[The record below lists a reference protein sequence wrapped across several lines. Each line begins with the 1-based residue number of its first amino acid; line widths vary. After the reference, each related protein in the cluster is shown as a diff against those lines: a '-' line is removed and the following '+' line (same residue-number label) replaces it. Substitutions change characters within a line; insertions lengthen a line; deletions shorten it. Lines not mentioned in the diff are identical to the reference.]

1 MAEARPIFP
10 FPWQSKQYEQEDR
23 QRELDQRV
31 RELQARSLQMQLE
44 REDTSARGSAI
55 DAELMALQD
64 PGASTGRKAAAYAR
78 LGELGGTR
86 QVEGLG
92 AIPTVVPEEQVNDI
106 LNRRTQM
113 GAQRLASI
121 NQQIDQAKQAGDM
134 YSASALEAVRDMQ
147 FKNVKDN
154 FKKLPIKQAE
164 ELVEYKNLVDIGNKA
179 IEVTSPNLYGPVAGR
194 VQAGLAAFGQS
205 PDFTQMN
212 QAYSGVRNQILKAR
226 AGAAVTPSEAERF
239 LQEIGDPYAGDYA
252 QRLETFTSQR
262 RKEYLDKL
270 QAYQEAGFE
279 IPRSLQMGAISDE
292 GARQQQQPQAGGQ
305 SSGVVGRYSI
315 DPSGQ
320 VIRAK

>member
-1 MAEARPIFP
+1 MAQGRPLIP
-10 FPWQSKQYEQEDR
+10 LPWQQKMYEQEDR

-31 RELQARSLQMQLE
+31 RELQARSLEAQLAK
-44 REDTSARGSAI
+44 EDPEARARAI
-55 DAELMALQD
+55 DIELQALEA
-64 PGASTGRKAAAYAR
+64 PEATTGRRAAAYAR

-92 AIPTVVPEEQVNDI
+92 QIPTVIPEDQVNDI

-113 GAQRLASI
+113 GAQRLAAI

-164 ELVEYKNLVDIGNKA
+164 ELVEYKNLVDLGTRA
-179 IEVTSPNLYGPVAGR
+179 IETTQPNLYGPVAGR

-205 PDFTQMN
+205 PDFTTMN

-239 LQEIGDPYAGDYA
+239 LQEIGDPYAGDFA
-252 QRLETFTSQR
+252 QRLETFTAQR
-262 RKEYLDKL
+262 RREYLDKL

-279 IPRSLQMGAISDE
+279 IPRSLQMGGVGEAPAA
-292 GARQQQQPQAGGQ
+292 GQAQPA
-305 SSGVVGRYSI
+305 STGVIGKYTI
-315 DPSGQ
+315 DPATGQ

>member
-1 MAEARPIFP
+1 MAQGRPLIP
-10 FPWQSKQYEQEDR
+10 LPWQQKMYEQEDR

-31 RELQARSLQMQLE
+31 RELQARSLEAQLAK
-44 REDTSARGSAI
+44 EDPEARARAI
-55 DAELMALQD
+55 DIELQALEA
-64 PGASTGRKAAAYAR
+64 PEATTGRRAAAYAR

-92 AIPTVVPEEQVNDI
+92 QIPTVIPEDQVNDI

-113 GAQRLASI
+113 GAQRLAAI

-164 ELVEYKNLVDIGNKA
+164 ELVEYKNLVDLGTRA
-179 IEVTSPNLYGPVAGR
+179 IETTQPNLYGPVAGR

-205 PDFTQMN
+205 PDFTTMN

-239 LQEIGDPYAGDYA
+239 LQEIGDPYAGDFA
-252 QRLETFTSQR
+252 QRLETFTAQR
-262 RKEYLDKL
+262 RSEYLDKI
-270 QAYQEAGFE
+270 Q
-279 IPRSLQMGAISDE
+279 D
-292 GARQQQQPQAGGQ
+292 
-305 SSGVVGRYSI
+305 
-315 DPSGQ
+315 
-320 VIRAK
+320 

>member
-1 MAEARPIFP
+1 MKFKFDIEGPETR
-10 FPWQSKQYEQEDR
+10 K
-23 QRELDQRV
+23 QRELDQRL
-31 RELQARSLQMQLE
+31 RELQVKNLQMQIE
-44 REDTSARGSAI
+44 REEPTSRAAAI
-55 DAELMALQD
+55 DVELAALQD
-64 PGASTGRKAAAYAR
+64 PGATTGRKAAAYAR

-86 QVEGLG
+86 QVEGIG
-92 AIPTVVPEEQVNDI
+92 AIPTVVPEEQVNEI
-106 LNRRTQM
+106 LSRRTQM

-121 NQQIDQAKQAGDM
+121 NQQIDQAKQSGDM

-164 ELVEYKNLVDIGNKA
+164 ELVEYKNLVDLGTKA
-179 IEVTSPNLYGPVAGR
+179 IETTSPNLYGPISGR

-212 QAYSGVRNQILKAR
+212 QAYAGVRNQILKAR

-239 LQEIGDPYAGDYA
+239 LQEIGDPYAGDFA
-252 QRLETFTSQR
+252 QRLETFTAQR
-262 RKEYLDKL
+262 RREYLDKL

-292 GARQQQQPQAGGQ
+292 GVRQQPQQPQAGGQ
-305 SSGVVGRYSI
+305 R
-315 DPSGQ
+315 Q
-320 VIRAK
+320 VIKFVRDASGNLIPAR

>member
-1 MAEARPIFP
+1 MPFQFNIEGPETRKMREAEMQERALRTRMMQMAIEKEDPEARAKAI
-10 FPWQSKQYEQEDR
+10 D
-23 QRELDQRV
+23 V
-31 RELQARSLQMQLE
+31 ELQAMQSPE
-44 REDTSARGSAI
+44 AI
-55 DAELMALQD
+55 
-64 PGASTGRKAAAYAR
+64 TGRRAAAYAR

-92 AIPTVVPEEQVNDI
+92 QIPTVIPEDQVNDI

-113 GAQRLASI
+113 GAQRLAAI

-164 ELVEYKNLVDIGNKA
+164 ELVEYKNLVDLGTRA
-179 IEVTSPNLYGPVAGR
+179 IEKTQPNLYGPLEGR
-194 VQAGLAAFGQS
+194 IQAGLAAFGQS
-205 PDFTQMN
+205 PDFTAMN

-239 LQEIGDPYAGDYA
+239 LQEIGDPYAGDFA
-252 QRLETFTSQR
+252 QRLETFTAQR
-262 RKEYLDKL
+262 RREYLDKL

-279 IPRSLQMGAISDE
+279 IPRSLQMGGVGEAATQDQEKPST
-292 GARQQQQPQAGGQ
+292 GGVI
-305 SSGVVGRYSI
+305 GKYTI

-320 VIRAK
+320 VIRSR

>member
-1 MAEARPIFP
+1 MAQGRPLIP
-10 FPWQSKQYEQEDR
+10 LPWQQKMYEQEDR

-31 RELQARSLQMQLE
+31 RELQARSLEAQLAK
-44 REDTSARGSAI
+44 EDPEARAKAI
-55 DAELMALQD
+55 DVELQALSA
-64 PGASTGRKAAAYAR
+64 PEATTGRRAAAYAR

-92 AIPTVVPEEQVNDI
+92 QIPTVIPEDQVNDI

-113 GAQRLASI
+113 GAQRLAAI

-164 ELVEYKNLVDIGNKA
+164 ELVEYKSLVDLGTRA
-179 IEVTSPNLYGPVAGR
+179 IEKTQPNLYGPLAGR

-205 PDFTQMN
+205 PDFTAMN

-239 LQEIGDPYAGDYA
+239 LQEIGDPYAGDFA
-252 QRLETFTSQR
+252 QRLETFTAQR
-262 RKEYLDKL
+262 RREYLDKL

-279 IPRSLQMGAISDE
+279 IPRSLQMGGVGEAATQDQEKPST
-292 GARQQQQPQAGGQ
+292 GGVI
-305 SSGVVGRYSI
+305 GKYTI

-320 VIRAK
+320 VIRSR